1 LGQEGISFQQRTK
14 GHRDILMTPTTT
26 RFLIAL
32 IFSIVAVNTP
42 GWTHPTNE
50 AAAQSLTTCSAFNSR
65 IWAQTVFEDDP
76 GVNRALDPDNDG
88 LACEELPLGIAPAL
102 WAEEI
107 PADAIPVDLVS
118 VTDGDSI
125 NVVYAGQ
132 REQVRLVGIDTHESG
147 GPYQDV
153 ECYGPEAA
161 DFLTRLLAIG
171 GTIALEEDV
180 EDRDQYGR
188 MLRWVWA
195 DFGTGQVYLLNEAL
209 LRAGYAER
217 FRDTPNRRYLDA
229 LLDAEE
235 FARDHALG
243 LWSACESRLASQSF
257 EPTPQFSGG
266 DKEGSRP
273 GCDPAYPDVCIPSPP
288 PDLQCSDIPF
298 RKFRVLP
305 PDPHNFDGNLDGV
318 ACEGP

>member
-1 LGQEGISFQQRTK
+1 MTRTS
-14 GHRDILMTPTTT
+14 HRILAALL
-26 RFLIAL
+26 FLLSMSTA
-32 IFSIVAVNTP
+32 P
-42 GWTHPTNE
+42 GWLLQTGSV
-50 AAAQSLTTCSAFNSR
+50 AAQSSDTCSEFNSR
-65 IWAQTVFEDDP
+65 VWAQTVFEDDP
-76 GVNRALDPDNDG
+76 RENRSLDPDGDG

-102 WAEEI
+102 WTDTI
-107 PADAIPVDLVS
+107 PPEADPVDLVS

-125 NVVYAGQ
+125 NVIDAGE
-132 REQVRLVGIDTHESG
+132 REQVRLVGIDTRESG

-161 DFLTRLLAIG
+161 DFLKRLLAIG

-188 MLRWVWA
+188 MLRWVWV
-195 DFGTGQVYLLNEAL
+195 DFGTGEVYLLNEAL

-217 FRDTPNRRYLDA
+217 FRDTPNRRYLDE
-229 LLDAEE
+229 LLDAED
-235 FARDHALG
+235 FAQDHRLG
-243 LWSACESRLASQSF
+243 LWSACENGTDQPATVPL
-257 EPTPQFSGG
+257 PPLVG
-266 DKEGSRP
+266 DDAADATRP

-288 PDLQCSDIPF
+288 PDLQCADIPD

-318 ACEGP
+318 GCEGPG